1 VTTTVIQ
8 HRSIDEANDD
18 VARQII
24 DAQPRL
30 VDVVPAKSVIPELN
44 GRLILHAGPPI
55 AFQDMPEP
63 VQGAAIGAAMFEGWA
78 ADEAEARRVC
88 EQVEFAPNH
97 HYGAVGAMGGILTGS
112 IPVFVVENATAGNRA
127 YTTMHEGEGKV
138 LRFGVYDQSVGEHLI
153 WMRDVLGAGLSKA
166 VRLFPE
172 GGLPINPIL
181 AQAVTMGDDFHVR
194 ITAASSLMFRE
205 LAPKLARVGMP
216 QGDLEAVLDFLSGN
230 VNFFL
235 TLGMAAGKATLDAA
249 ARVHEGSVVTCMTRN
264 GRQFAIRVSGLG
276 DRWFTGPEEELD
288 TLYFPGFSEADA
300 CPDTGDS
307 AIIEA
312 YGFGGLVAVAAP
324 AVQQLVGTGEG
335 GFAEALAT
343 SEEQA
348 EITVTTNPN
357 MPIPNWDF
365 RGVPVGID
373 VRRVVSTGIAPLITT
388 AVMHRKAGIGQVGV
402 GKVRASMA
410 CFTSALEALAEERG
424 GTGSA

>member
-1 VTTTVIQ
+1 MTTTYATLDQANQVI
-8 HRSIDEANDD
+8 
-18 VARQII
+18 ARKII

-30 VDVVPAKSVIPELN
+30 VDVVPAKTVIPALE

-55 AFQDMPEP
+55 AFADMPEP

-88 EQVEFAPNH
+88 EEEAQFAPNH
-97 HYGAVGAMGGILTGS
+97 HYQAVGAMGGILTGS
-112 IPVFVVENATAGNRA
+112 IPVFVVENATDGNRA

-138 LRFGVYDQSVGEHLI
+138 LRFGVYDESVGEHLR
-153 WMRDVLGAGLSKA
+153 WMRDVLGAGLSRA
-166 VRLFPE
+166 VKLLPD
-172 GGLPINPIL
+172 GGLPINSIL

-194 ITAASSLMFRE
+194 INAASSLMFRE
-205 LAPKLARVGMP
+205 LAPQLARVGLP
-216 QGDLEAVLDFLSGN
+216 QEDLESVLDFLSGN

-235 TLGMAAGKATLDAA
+235 TLGMAAGKAVLDAA
-249 ARVHEGSVVTCMTRN
+249 ATVHDGSVVTCMTRN
-264 GRQFAIRVSGLG
+264 GREFAIRVSGLG
-276 DRWFTGPEEELD
+276 DRWFTGPEDRLD
-288 TLYFPGFSEADA
+288 TLYFPGFSDADA

-335 GFAEALAT
+335 GFADALAT
-343 SEEQA
+343 TEEQS
-348 EITVTTNPN
+348 EIVVTNNPN

-373 VRRVVSTGIAPLITT
+373 IRKVVETGIAPLITT
-388 AVMHRKAGIGQVGV
+388 AVMHKKAGIGQVGV

-410 CFTSALEALAEERG
+410 CFTAALEALAEARG
-424 GTGSA
+424 TATPA

>member
-1 VTTTVIQ
+1 MTTTYATLDQANQVI
-8 HRSIDEANDD
+8 
-18 VARQII
+18 ARKII

-30 VDVVPAKSVIPELN
+30 VDVVPAKTVIPALE

-55 AFQDMPEP
+55 AFADMPEP

-88 EQVEFAPNH
+88 EEEAQFAPNH
-97 HYGAVGAMGGILTGS
+97 HYQAVGAMGGILTGS
-112 IPVFVVENATAGNRA
+112 IPVFVVENATDGNRA

-138 LRFGVYDQSVGEHLI
+138 LRFGVYDESVGEHLR
-153 WMRDVLGAGLSKA
+153 WMRDVLGAGLSRA
-166 VRLFPE
+166 VKLLPD

-194 ITAASSLMFRE
+194 INAASSLMFRE
-205 LAPKLARVGMP
+205 LAPQLARVGLP
-216 QGDLEAVLDFLSGN
+216 QEDLESVLDFLSGN

-235 TLGMAAGKATLDAA
+235 TLGMAAGKAVLDAA
-249 ARVHEGSVVTCMTRN
+249 ATVHDGSVVTCMTRN
-264 GRQFAIRVSGLG
+264 GREFAIRVSGLG
-276 DRWFTGPEEELD
+276 DRWFTGPEDRLD
-288 TLYFPGFSEADA
+288 TLYFPGFSDADA

-335 GFAEALAT
+335 GFADALAT
-343 SEEQA
+343 TEEQS
-348 EITVTTNPN
+348 EIVVTNNPN

-373 VRRVVSTGIAPLITT
+373 IRKVVETGIAPLITT
-388 AVMHRKAGIGQVGV
+388 AVMHKKAGIGQVGV

-410 CFTSALEALAEERG
+410 CFTAALEALAEARG
-424 GTGSA
+424 TATPA

>member
-1 VTTTVIQ
+1 MTTTYA
-8 HRSIDEANDD
+8 SLDEANE
-18 VARQII
+18 AIAQKII

-30 VDVVPAKSVIPELN
+30 VDVVPAKDVIPALE

-55 AFQDMPEP
+55 AFADMPEP
-63 VQGAAIGAAMFEGWA
+63 MQGAAIGAAMFEGWA
-78 ADEAEARRVC
+78 KDEAEARRVC
-88 EQVEFAPNH
+88 GEVQFAPNH
-97 HYGAVGAMGGILTGS
+97 HHQAVGAMGGILTGS
-112 IPVFVVENATAGNRA
+112 MPVFVVENATDGNRA

-138 LRFGVYDQSVGEHLI
+138 LRFGVYDESVGDHLT
-153 WMRDVLGAGLSKA
+153 WMRDVLGAGLSRA
-166 VRLFPE
+166 LNLFPD

-194 ITAASSLMFRE
+194 INAASSLLFRE
-205 LAPKLARVGMP
+205 LAPKLARVGLP
-216 QGDLEAVLDFLSGN
+216 QEELESVLDFLSGN

-249 ARVHEGSVVTCMTRN
+249 ATIQDGSVVTCMTRN
-264 GRQFAIRVSGLG
+264 GREFAIRVSGLG
-276 DRWFTGPEEELD
+276 DRWFTGPLD
-288 TLYFPGFSEADA
+288 QLETLYFPGFSDADA

-324 AVQQLVGTGEG
+324 AVQQLVGTGDG
-335 GFAEALAT
+335 GFADALAT
-343 SEEQA
+343 SEEQS
-348 EITVTTNPN
+348 EIVVGSNPN

-373 VRRVVSTGIAPLITT
+373 VRKVVETGIAPLITT

-402 GKVRASMA
+402 GKVRASMP
-410 CFTSALEALAEERG
+410 CFTSALEALAEAHGAAPPR
-424 GTGSA
+424 